1 MPLLRS
7 KVSTV
12 SSPPCHLT
20 EDALVAGFS
29 GNGGADTLLWVE
41 DVSTLALSV
50 MEVPLVLAQ
59 DEVGRVLAPH
69 PGVEA
74 VWQPTA

>member
-59 DEVGRVLAPH
+59 DEVILRKKSCAAPDFTN
-69 PGVEA
+69 A
-74 VWQPTA
+74 LS